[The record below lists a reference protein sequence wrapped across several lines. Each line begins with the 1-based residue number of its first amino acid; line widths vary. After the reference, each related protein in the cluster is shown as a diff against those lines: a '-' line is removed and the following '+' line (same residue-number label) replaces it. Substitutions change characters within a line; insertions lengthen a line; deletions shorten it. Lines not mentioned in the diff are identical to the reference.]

1 MKPRKRGTQWEICY
15 RCPGHPKPFYERF
28 NTEEDANYRIAQIE
42 YDKARGE
49 LHPPVTTPFLQ
60 KDDLTQKH
68 FITVSELMDE
78 YVEQY
83 GLNHWSVSTLS
94 YNQHRIDDYIK
105 PYIGNLYVQD
115 LTTRSLDHFYN
126 ALQDTPAVVLKGHKQ
141 KRNVAP
147 SVIQKVHAIMRSA
160 LNKAVAWGYIQ
171 VNPAMNCTPPEYESG
186 ERKVWTAEEA
196 QHAIDICDDP
206 LLKTCMLIAIGCSPR
221 IGEILGLTWDC
232 IDLVQ
237 DANDGISKL
246 CINKELKR
254 CDKTSLRKLVNRS
267 KCKVYFTFPEQKKN
281 ESTTALVLKDPK
293 NKSSVRTVYIPQTV
307 ANHLSEVRKRQ
318 EDMQQLL
325 GEAYHD
331 YGLVIAFD
339 DGTPVEERMIAKK
352 LKDFIRKSD
361 LPPVVFHSLRHC
373 STSMKL
379 KLSGG
384 NIKAVQGDT
393 GHAQARMVTEIYA
406 HMEDADRLTLAQKM
420 EQEFFQRSSRTSEPA
435 ASDGTIQEAL
445 LLLTQKPELAKIL
458 LALQSV
464 SG

>member
-1 MKPRKRGTQWEICY
+1 MKARKRGNQWEICY

-28 NTEEDANYRIAQIE
+28 TTEEEANLRIAKIE
-42 YDKARGE
+42 FDKARGQ
-49 LHPPVTTPFLQ
+49 LHPPVVTPFLK
-60 KDDLTQKH
+60 KDHLSHTA
-68 FITVSELMDE
+68 FITVSELLDE

-83 GLNHWSVSTLS
+83 RLSHWSVTTLS

-126 ALQDTPAVVLKGHKQ
+126 ALQDTPAVLLKGHRK
-141 KRNVAP
+141 KRNIAP

-160 LNKAVAWGYIQ
+160 LGKAVAWGYIQ
-171 VNPAMNCTPPEYESG
+171 VNPAVNCTPPEYEPWK
-186 ERKVWTAEEA
+186 RKVWTAEEA
-196 QHAIDICDDP
+196 QHAIDMCDDP
-206 LLKTCMLIAIGCSPR
+206 LLKTCMLIAIGCSAR

-237 DANDGISKL
+237 GTDHEISKL

-254 CDKTSLRKLVNRS
+254 CDKVSLSKLVNRS
-267 KCKVYFTFPEQKKN
+267 KCKVYFTFPEQKSA
-281 ESTTALVLKDPK
+281 ECSTVLVLKDPK
-293 NKSSVRTVYIPQTV
+293 NSSSVRTVYIPQTV
-307 ANHLSEVRKRQ
+307 ADHLIEVQKRQ
-318 EDMQQLL
+318 ESMKQLL

-339 DGTPVEERMIAKK
+339 NGTPVEERMIAKK
-352 LKDFIRKSD
+352 LKDLIEKND

-373 STSMKL
+373 STTMKL

-406 HMEDADRLTLAQKM
+406 HMQDADRLTLAQKM
-420 EQEFFQRSSRTSEPA
+420 EQEFFQRGRSNSEPA
-435 ASDGTIQEAL
+435 TADSTINEAL
-445 LLLTQKPELAKIL
+445 KLLTQKPELAKL
-458 LALQSV
+458 LIALQ
-464 SG
+464 GGNP

>member
-1 MKPRKRGTQWEICY
+1 MKARKRGNQWEICY

-28 NTEEDANYRIAQIE
+28 NTEEEANLRIAKIE

-49 LHPPVTTPFLQ
+49 LHPPVSTPFL
-60 KDDLTQKH
+60 KKEHLSH
-68 FITVSELMDE
+68 SGLITVSELMDE

-83 GLNHWSVSTLS
+83 GLNHWSVTTLS

-105 PYIGNLYVQD
+105 PYIGDLYVQD

-126 ALQDTPAVVLKGHKQ
+126 ALQDTLAVVLKGHKK

-147 SVIQKVHAIMRSA
+147 SVIQKVHAILRSA
-160 LNKAVAWGYIQ
+160 LNRAVAWNYIQ
-171 VNPAMNCTPPEYESG
+171 VNPAINCSPPEYEAG
-186 ERKVWTAEEA
+186 ERKVWTEAEA
-196 QHAIDICDDP
+196 LHALDICDDP
-206 LLKTCMLIAIGCSPR
+206 LLKICMLIAIGCSAR

-232 IDLVQ
+232 IDLAE
-237 DANDGISKL
+237 DADNGISKL

-254 CDKTSLRKLVNRS
+254 CDKSSLTRLSNRS

-281 ESTTALVLKDPK
+281 ESTTSLVLKDPK
-293 NKSSVRTVYIPQTV
+293 NKSSVRTIYLPQTV
-307 ANHLSEVRKRQ
+307 ADHLIEIRRRQ
-318 EDMQQLL
+318 EEMRRLL
-325 GEAYHD
+325 GKAYHN
-331 YGLVIAFD
+331 YNLVVAFD
-339 DGTPVEERMIAKK
+339 DGTPVEERIIAKK
-352 LKDFIRKSD
+352 LKDLIAKSD

-406 HMEDADRLTLAQKM
+406 HMEDADRLTLAQKI
-420 EQEFFQRSSRTSEPA
+420 EQSFFQRGGSDFKATTSDSTMKEVL
-435 ASDGTIQEAL
+435 QL
-445 LLLTQKPELAKIL
+445 LMQKPDLAKIL
-458 LALQSV
+458 LALQSA
-464 SG
+464 SS